1 MTAIVEPITL
11 SSSRAG
17 VFSRSGNL
25 AIAGAASLGAGAIH
39 AAAVGVHN
47 EHAQAVR
54 MFVAIAVFQI
64 AWGALGVT
72 RGNRTLAA
80 IGALGNAG
88 LIGGWLLAKT
98 SGISFINGLEQSEPA
113 QFADTLAAAFAAVAV
128 IGAVVST
135 FATAVRPRHTFA
147 TVALVAIGVLTVP
160 GMVRAGSHGH
170 AGHEAGAA
178 AANGDEAA
186 HDHDTD
192 AAAAAPLDAAAAPV
206 DTAHDHGDDAHAAG
220 DDAAVAAGDDTT
232 DTHADH
238 EAPSVVPPKPYIPT
252 QPIDLSGVEGVSLE
266 QQAEAENLIA
276 ITLLRLPKFAD
287 VKVAE
292 SLGWQSIGDGPTG
305 HEHYINWDLI
315 NDDDV
320 LNPDMPESL
329 VYEVDRE
336 TGDKTLVSAMFM
348 YPESYTLDT
357 VPEFGGELI
366 QWHIHNNLC
375 FTSDPDLSDEAPQVR
390 GITNSDGTCNAPLFK
405 LGESP
410 MIHVWITPHPCGP
423 FAALEGAGAGQ
434 VKPGEEHACDHAHG
448 DTGTFG

>member
-1 MTAIVEPITL
+1 MTATVESAMLPNTRTGL
-11 SSSRAG
+11 LT
-17 VFSRSGNL
+17 RSGDL
-25 AIAGAASLGAGAIH
+25 AIAAAASLGAGAIH

-54 MFVAIAVFQI
+54 LFVAIAVFQL
-64 AWGALGVT
+64 AWGALALT
-72 RGNRTLAA
+72 RNSRLIAA
-80 IGALGNAG
+80 VGALGNAG

-98 SGISFINGLEQSEPA
+98 SGISFIDGLETSEPA
-113 QFADTLAAAFAAVAV
+113 QFADTLAAVFAAVAV
-128 IGAVVST
+128 IGVLLATFST
-135 FATAVRPRHTFA
+135 IVRSRHTIA

-160 GMVRAGSHGH
+160 GMVRAGSHSH
-170 AGHEAGAA
+170 AGHDEAS
-178 AANGDEAA
+178 AA
-186 HDHDTD
+186 HDHSTAAATDEAATHDHSTD
-192 AAAAAPLDAAAAPV
+192 AAAAPADTAHSHGDEAAETGDIVAAG
-206 DTAHDHGDDAHAAG
+206 DEAAAHDHG
-220 DDAAVAAGDDTT
+220 
-232 DTHADH
+232 
-238 EAPSVVPPKPYIPT
+238 APAVVPPKPYNPT

-292 SLGWQSIGDGPTG
+292 SLGWQSIGDGLTG

-329 VYEVDRE
+329 VYEINRE

-357 VPEFGGELI
+357 VPSVGGELI

-375 FTSDPDLSDEAPQVR
+375 FTSDPEVSDEAPLVR
-390 GITNSDGTCNAPLFK
+390 GITNADGTCDAPLFK